1 MNPPINITTMDE
13 SITIRT
19 ASLEDAQAIVSIG
32 IRTFRDTFDDVN
44 TPENMMA
51 YLNQTFTI
59 KRISEEIE
67 EAGSLFLLAEQ
78 DGEIIGYARV
88 RNSEVPKELGNVKA
102 LEIERLYAD
111 KRFLGKRVGY
121 LLMSQCLQYAR
132 DHGYEVVWLG
142 VWEHN
147 ERAIAFYRKWQF
159 ERFGEHVFM
168 LGDDAQ
174 TDWLM
179 KRKLDHGTPAPLQN
193 KN

>member
-1 MNPPINITTMDE
+1 VSAPINITHMDE

-19 ASLEDAQAIVSIG
+19 ASLEDAQAIVSLG

-44 TPENMMA
+44 TPENMMQ
-51 YLNQTFTI
+51 YLNKTFTV
-59 KRISEEIE
+59 KRISEEIQE
-67 EAGSLFLLAEQ
+67 PGSLFLLAEQ
-78 DGEIIGYARV
+78 DAEIIGYARV
-88 RNSEVPKELGNVKA
+88 RNAESPSELGTAKA

-121 LLMSQCLQYAR
+121 LLMSQCLQFAQ
-132 DHGYEVVWLG
+132 DHRYEVVWLG

-147 ERAIAFYRKWQF
+147 ERAIAFYRKWGF
-159 ERFGEHVFM
+159 EKFGDHVFM

-179 KRKLDHGTPAPLQN
+179 KKVLDHGTPSPIQS